1 MCWSSRKIRPRTHGR
16 ARPKDREPSRQ
27 PRVWT
32 GVTAPNPPAR
42 ADRASNPSVVDA
54 DRAWPLRAWTLIR
67 ATLAGFIA
75 DGALSR
81 GAAIAYYTTTSL
93 APLLLIVVALAGLV
107 FGREAAQNAIVGELT
122 GLIGRDTAEVLQGI
136 VRNAGDFGAGIWASL
151 IGFGTLLLTA
161 SGAFGE
167 LQSALNLIWK
177 AEPKGNLGALVRAR
191 LLSLG
196 LVLTLGFLLIVS
208 LVVSAALT
216 SFGAYLRGLLPG
228 AGVLLASLD
237 WAVSLVL
244 LWAMLSVIYKYLP
257 DKPIAWRDV
266 ALGALVTA
274 LLFTIGKKLIG
285 LYLGH
290 SSIASSYG
298 VAGGII
304 VVLVWIYYTA
314 QIFLLGAE
322 FTRTFAKREGSRS
335 GTGDGP
341 PPADD
346 RKQN

>member
-1 MCWSSRKIRPRTHGR
+1 MI
-16 ARPKDREPSRQ
+16 
-27 PRVWT
+27 
-32 GVTAPNPPAR
+32 APNPSAS
-42 ADRASNPSVVDA
+42 ADRATRPAVVDA
-54 DRAWPLRAWTLIR
+54 DRAWPQRAWSLLRAT
-67 ATLAGFIA
+67 ASGFIV

-122 GLIGRDTAEVLQGI
+122 GLIGKDSAEVLQGI
-136 VRNAGDFGAGIWASL
+136 VRNAGDFGAGIWATL
-151 IGFGTLLLTA
+151 IGIGTLLLTA

-167 LQSALNLIWK
+167 LQAALNAIWK

-216 SFGAYLRGLLPG
+216 SFGFYLRGLLPG
-228 AGVLLASLD
+228 GGVLMAGLD
-237 WAVSLVL
+237 WVVSLAL
-244 LWAMLSVIYKYLP
+244 LWALLSVIYKFLP

-274 LLFTIGKKLIG
+274 LLFTIGKQLIG
-285 LYLGH
+285 LYLDH

-322 FTRTFAKREGSRS
+322 FTRAFAKREGSRS
-335 GTGDGP
+335 GKGEGP
-341 PPADD
+341 PLADD
-346 RKQN
+346 RKKN

>member
-1 MCWSSRKIRPRTHGR
+1 MPATSHPVSSAP
-16 ARPKDREPSRQ
+16 APDQ
-27 PRVWT
+27 PAIVH
-32 GVTAPNPPAR
+32 
-42 ADRASNPSVVDA
+42 A
-54 DRAWPLRAWTLIR
+54 DRAWPVRAWTLIR
-67 ATLAGFIA
+67 ATVAGFIA

-107 FGREAAQNAIVGELT
+107 FGREAAQNAIVEQLT
-122 GLIGRDTAEVLQGI
+122 GLIGRDSAEVLQAI
-136 VRNAGDFGAGIWASL
+136 IRNADDFGAGVWATL
-151 IGFGTLLLTA
+151 IGVGTLLLTA

-167 LQSALNLIWK
+167 LQSALNAIWK
-177 AEPKGNLGALVRAR
+177 AEPQGNLSALVRAR

-216 SFGAYLRGLLPG
+216 SFGSYLRVMLPG
-228 AGVLLASLD
+228 AGTLMAVLDGTISLA
-237 WAVSLVL
+237 L
-244 LWAMLSVIYKYLP
+244 LWALLAVIYKYLP

-266 ALGALVTA
+266 AIGALVTA
-274 LLFTIGKKLIG
+274 ILFTLGKQLIG
-285 LYLGH
+285 LYIGH

-298 VAGGII
+298 VASALI

-322 FTRTFAKREGSRS
+322 FTRAFAKREGSRS
-335 GTGDGP
+335 GKGEGP
-341 PPADD
+341 PPPDD
-346 RKQN
+346 RKKN

>member
-1 MCWSSRKIRPRTHGR
+1 MPGGR
-16 ARPKDREPSRQ
+16 RLP
-27 PRVWT
+27 
-32 GVTAPNPPAR
+32 GVTSPATPATPER
-42 ADRASNPSVVDA
+42 TAAGQLPLVNVDRS
-54 DRAWPLRAWTLIR
+54 WPARAWTLIR
-67 ATLAGFIA
+67 ATVAGFIA

-93 APLLLIVVALAGLV
+93 APLLLIVVALAGLA
-107 FGREAAQNAIVGELT
+107 FGREAAQNAIVEQLA
-122 GLIGRDTAEVLQGI
+122 GLIGKDSAEVLQTI
-136 VRNAGDFGAGIWASL
+136 VRNADDFGVGIWATL
-151 IGFGTLLLTA
+151 IGVGTLLLTA

-167 LQSALNLIWK
+167 LQSALNAIWK
-177 AEPKGNLGALVRAR
+177 AEPRGNLGALVRAR

-216 SFGAYLRGLLPG
+216 SFGDYLRTLFPG
-228 AGVLLASLD
+228 AELLMSVVD

-244 LWAMLSVIYKYLP
+244 LWVLLAVIYKYLP

-266 ALGALVTA
+266 AMGALVTA
-274 LLFTIGKKLIG
+274 VLFTIGKQLIG
-285 LYLGH
+285 LYIGH

-298 VAGGII
+298 VAGALII
-304 VVLVWIYYTA
+304 VLVWIYYTA

-322 FTRTFAKREGSRS
+322 FTRAFATREGSRS
-335 GTGDGP
+335 GKGEGP

-346 RKQN
+346 RKRN